1 MSDYIPPV
9 PSLLASASP
18 ATRGTARRMKIYFQP
33 SPNPNDPN
41 IVGANEND
49 PPVAPAIDSDID
61 IAISNKKRYI
71 QYAVDR
77 STNATANNPT
87 PLSPEVGTTAQQTY
101 INQDPELNYSG
112 IPNAFNVF
120 NDSPTMF
127 DNQTLTRDAGVA
139 QVDIINT
146 EVGTI
151 KGRYAGNVGRP
162 FAIRKYVGQLNAL
175 ETSDPDSDAQKNA
188 HHNRLVDAQLLSF
201 RGANS
206 QNKHVPPAGEDPE
219 TRDNSIPLGNMFY
232 QGGLGKFAVGT
243 YVRQDTSKATELT
256 VEQLKQ
262 VGLNIV
268 FNAVGGN
275 DIDVNVRTPGDAALA
290 ELALA
295 APIGPR
301 IGQKVKLSRFSAA
314 REAQKLFGATKS
326 SSTTFIDTDDD
337 VDSYGSFNNP
347 FSQFDALVSV
357 GQTIVTATMVVA
369 FVVSLDSL
377 TGIIKGARGASIETS
392 GPLSDPLVNAGH
404 NNLVKGSS
412 TILRTPENPN
422 EVYPAQVSSNLGSF
436 LSDWANLDQI
446 FTKPNHR
453 FEDCI
458 YAGIEEF
465 FGFNVGFSS
474 NIAGQGGS
482 IANSSM
488 KILTESGRLSV
499 ILRELFRNSFS
510 DMASKAAAAFTG
522 TGVGSP
528 VSGIFEFLK
537 SITESKIVKFINV
550 LIGIGDRTLTADET
564 LGAEPSPGTR
574 QVGQYSVDLLADEP
588 KNYIKKS
595 RLSDGSLAWSTTTAP
610 YYSLTLATL
619 ASPLLSRLES
629 ELNLTPWPLPNSTN
643 STNQYG
649 SALEG
654 RISAKEVKDIE
665 DSLES
670 DYMPFYFHDL
680 RTNEIMSFH
689 AFLENASEDFSV
701 EYTSQEG
708 YGRMDKVQIYKGTT
722 RNITVDFKMIA
733 TSAESHD
740 DMWYK
745 INRLAM
751 MIYPQWTQ
759 GRKLDV
765 GNLKFIQPFSQIPG
779 ATPVIRLRLG
789 DLYKSNYSKMA
800 VARLF
805 GATTR
810 RDYNVTG
817 SITATPATTPAP
829 AATAATAATATTPV
843 TPTNDPRYVKWS
855 QITNGGRFTSGQ
867 DSTVARRGHNPR
879 VLVNPNSIFVPGATI
894 ILDGSN
900 PHLRRR
906 INGHYYTN
914 SQLNFSARG
923 ARLIRSS
930 AGEASEAVTRPIE
943 RAFPGGR
950 VRANY
955 VGLGPRNSI
964 KVRIVG
970 YDEKFTPNIGFSGP
984 DLQQPAPQERQ
995 VTLQKTSSDGI
1006 ETINLEEF
1014 RSLINFNETGREL
1027 LRFII
1032 EQQNAANRTVED
1044 TQPTSVDPN
1053 AMTPRDFYDDAKNPI
1068 LKAFNS
1074 TAGKG
1079 LAGVITS
1086 FKVDYKE
1093 SDKRWGTDVGTTL
1106 RAPMYVTISVTMAVI
1121 HDIPLGLDANGIM
1134 NAPIWPVGPSSNYF
1148 MRGEQTPGSSTVV
1161 SSPQAV
1167 DSEVAGAPRG
1177 LG

>member
-1 MSDYIPPV
+1 MSEYIPPTQ
-9 PSLLASASP
+9 PLLASASP
-18 ATRGTARRMKIYFQP
+18 TTRGTARRMKIYFQP

-87 PLSPEVGTTAQQTY
+87 PLSPEVGTTAQRTY

-112 IPNAFNVF
+112 IPNAFNMF

-127 DNQTLTRDAGVA
+127 DNETLTRDAGVA

-146 EVGTI
+146 EVGRI
-151 KGRYAGNVGRP
+151 KGHYAGNVGRP

-188 HHNRLVDAQLLSF
+188 HHNRLVDKQLLSF

-206 QNKHVPPAGEDPE
+206 QNKRVPPAGEDPE
-219 TRDNSIPLGNMFY
+219 TRDNPITLGNMFY

-243 YVRQDTSKATELT
+243 YVRQDTSKATPLT

-357 GQTIVTATMVVA
+357 GQIAVTVAMVLA
-369 FVVSLDSL
+369 FVTILSGIVGLVSLSKDK
-377 TGIIKGARGASIETS
+377 TIRPGYNTDTFEN
-392 GPLSDPLVNAGH
+392 D
-404 NNLVKGSS
+404 LVKGSYKLHGKD
-412 TILRTPENPN
+412 TK
-422 EVYPAQVSSNLGSF
+422 VYPTQVSDDLGDFLVSMMGVSNIFSEPKYNF
-436 LSDWANLDQI
+436 DDCLS
-446 FTKPNHR
+446 
-453 FEDCI
+453 E
-458 YAGIEEF
+458 GIREF
-465 FGFNVGFSS
+465 FGFSPS
-474 NIAGQGGS
+474 GGS
-482 IANSSM
+482 LATTSM
-488 KILTESGRLSV
+488 KIMTESGRLNV
-499 ILRELFRNSFS
+499 ILREIIRNGVDLGES
-510 DMASKAAAAFTG
+510 AEAAFTG
-522 TGVGSP
+522 TGSASP
-528 VSGIFEFLK
+528 IAGVLGFLK
-537 SITESKIVKFINV
+537 SLAGLKIIKFINV
-550 LIGIGDRTLTADET
+550 LAAIGDKVLEGNATDRTGALTIGSIFAT
-564 LGAEPSPGTR
+564 NGG
-574 QVGQYSVDLLADEP
+574 GVDSFSDIGNA
-588 KNYIKKS
+588 IKKS
-595 RLSDGSLAWSTTTAP
+595 RLLDGTLAWSTKTAP
-610 YYSLTLATL
+610 YFSLPLISIGDEGGITSNLSNLNLETGTRPIIGWAAAGISAAEEYSL
-619 ASPLLSRLES
+619 S
-629 ELNLTPWPLPNSTN
+629 
-643 STNQYG
+643 NQIY
-649 SALEG
+649 LEG
-654 RISAKEVKDIE
+654 RISDDLVSRFEQQ
-665 DSLES
+665 LES

-733 TSAESHD
+733 TNAESHD

-765 GNLKFIQPFSQIPG
+765 NGLRFIQPFSQIPG
-779 ATPVIRLRLG
+779 ATPVVRLRLG

-800 VARLF
+800 IARLF

-810 RDYNVTG
+810 TDYTVDNTPPASAPASEPAPNSDMTNNPRIVNFIKVVQNGIFTAGQNTERNGRHLAAVNPTTVFIPNTSKVVLDLSKPGMHNLIHRAQLIGNISSAERVQQLRQAVHHNPDRVKVYCTFLSVARDSVLLKIEELIVTSPPLYTDAG
-817 SITATPATTPAP
+817 SLTGGAVLEHNGTEDRFVTRTHGDRPLTVSIRNLRTVMDLEFTARKLRDEILAASNSATAAATPA
-829 AATAATAATATTPV
+829 V
-843 TPTNDPRYVKWS
+843 DPTN
-855 QITNGGRFTSGQ
+855 
-867 DSTVARRGHNPR
+867 
-879 VLVNPNSIFVPGATI
+879 LM
-894 ILDGSN
+894 
-900 PHLRRR
+900 
-906 INGHYYTN
+906 
-914 SQLNFSARG
+914 
-923 ARLIRSS
+923 
-930 AGEASEAVTRPIE
+930 
-943 RAFPGGR
+943 
-950 VRANY
+950 
-955 VGLGPRNSI
+955 
-964 KVRIVG
+964 
-970 YDEKFTPNIGFSGP
+970 TPNVFYGP
-984 DLQQPAPQERQ
+984 
-995 VTLQKTSSDGI
+995 
-1006 ETINLEEF
+1006 N
-1014 RSLINFNETGREL
+1014 
-1027 LRFII
+1027 
-1032 EQQNAANRTVED
+1032 
-1044 TQPTSVDPN
+1044 
-1053 AMTPRDFYDDAKNPI
+1053 NPI

-1093 SDKRWGTDVGTTL
+1093 SDKRWGIDATRKL

-1121 HDIPLGLDANGIM
+1121 HDIPLGLDANGVM
-1134 NAPIWPVGPSSNYF
+1134 NAPIWPAGNSSNYF
-1148 MRGEQTPGSSTVV
+1148 MRGGRPVARPTSQGPNTVAP
-1161 SSPQAV
+1161 SPQAV

-1177 LG
+1177 

>member
-1 MSDYIPPV
+1 MSEYIPPV
-9 PSLLASASP
+9 PSLLTSASP
-18 ATRGTARRMKIYFQP
+18 TTRGTARRMKIYFQP
-33 SPNPNDPN
+33 SPNDPN

-49 PPVAPAIDSDID
+49 PPVAPAIDSNID

-87 PLSPEVGTTAQQTY
+87 PLSPEVGTTAQRTY

-112 IPNAFNVF
+112 IPNAFNMF

-127 DNQTLTRDAGVA
+127 DNETLTRDAGVA

-146 EVGTI
+146 EVGRI
-151 KGRYAGNVGRP
+151 KGHYAGNVGRP

-175 ETSDPDSDAQKNA
+175 DTSDPDSDAQKNA
-188 HHNRLVDAQLLSF
+188 HHNKLVDKQLLSF

-206 QNKHVPPAGEDPE
+206 QNKRVPPAGEDPE
-219 TRDNSIPLGNMFY
+219 TRDNPITLGNMFY

-243 YVRQDTSKATELT
+243 YVREDTSKATPLT

-275 DIDVNVRTPGDAALA
+275 DIDVNIRTPGDAALA

-347 FSQFDALVSV
+347 FSQFDALVSI

-377 TGIIKGARGASIETS
+377 TFIIKRARGASIRTT
-392 GPLSDPLVNAGH
+392 GPLSDPLVNAGN

-412 TILRTPENPN
+412 TLLRSPDNPS
-422 EVYPAQVSSNLGSF
+422 EVYPAQVSNNFGSF
-436 LSDWANLDQI
+436 LTDWANLDQI

-465 FGFNVGFSS
+465 FGFNVGPSA

-510 DMASKAAAAFTG
+510 DMTSKAAAAFTG
-522 TGVGSP
+522 TGAGSP

-550 LIGIGDRTLTADET
+550 LIGIGDRTLTADESR
-564 LGAEPSPGTR
+564 GAEPRPGTR
-574 QVGQYSVDLLADEP
+574 LIGQYSVDLLPEVRQ
-588 KNYIKKS
+588 NYIKKS
-595 RLSDGSLAWSTTTAP
+595 RLIDGTLAWSTTKAP
-610 YYSLTLATL
+610 YYSLQLVTDATL
-619 ASPLLSRLES
+619 KLES
-629 ELNLTPWPLPNSTN
+629 YLNLRDSFVPTSRDA
-643 STNQYG
+643 SI
-649 SALEG
+649 SATS
-654 RISAKEVKDIE
+654 RISAEKVAEWE
-665 DSLES
+665 NLLES

-733 TSAESHD
+733 VNAESHD

-765 GNLKFIQPFSQIPG
+765 GNLRFIQPFSQIPG

-800 VARLF
+800 IARLF

-810 RDYNVTG
+810 DNYNVDSSVTPAPE
-817 SITATPATTPAP
+817 TPAPTPATT
-829 AATAATAATATTPV
+829 AATDNATPAVST
-843 TPTNDPRYVKWS
+843 DPRYVKFL
-855 QITNGGRFTSGQ
+855 QVFNGGGFTTGPGSHG
-867 DSTVARRGHNPR
+867 RGRHHQT
-879 VLVNPNSIFVPGATI
+879 LINPNSIFSEGELI
-894 ILDGSN
+894 ILDGYN
-900 PHLRRR
+900 PHLKRK
-906 INGHYYTN
+906 INGRYYTN
-914 SQLNFSARG
+914 SPNSISTRG
-923 ARLIRSS
+923 AVITRTSN
-930 AGEASEAVTRPIE
+930 GEASEAVTEPIE
-943 RAFPGGR
+943 RAFIGGR
-950 VRANY
+950 VRAKF
-955 VGLGPRNSI
+955 LGTTTGNAVHVLI
-964 KVRIVG
+964 TG
-970 YDEKFTPNIGFSGP
+970 YDEKFTPAIDFTGTGP
-984 DLQQPAPQERQ
+984 DLRQPAPTERA
-995 VTLQKTSSDGI
+995 VILRKIDREDI
-1006 ETINLEEF
+1006 EAINVNEF
-1014 RSLINFNETGREL
+1014 RSMINFNETGREL
-1027 LRFII
+1027 LRLINS
-1032 EQQNAANRTVED
+1032 EQLSAAAAAERAAAGAGA
-1044 TQPTSVDPN
+1044 PTSSTADPN
-1053 AMTPRDFYDDAKNPI
+1053 VMNPSIFYGPNNPI

-1093 SDKRWGTDVGTTL
+1093 SDKRWGIDADNKL

-1134 NAPIWPVGPSSNYF
+1134 NAPIWPVGNSSNYF
-1148 MRGEQTPGSSTVV
+1148 MRNSMPTSQGPNTVA

-1177 LG
+1177 

>member
-1 MSDYIPPV
+1 MTIF
-9 PSLLASASP
+9 
-18 ATRGTARRMKIYFQP
+18 FQP

-87 PLSPEVGTTAQQTY
+87 PLSPEVGTTAQRTY

-146 EVGTI
+146 EVGRI
-151 KGRYAGNVGRP
+151 KGHYAGNVGRP

-188 HHNRLVDAQLLSF
+188 HHNRLVDAQLLKF

-206 QNKHVPPAGEDPE
+206 QNKHVPPAGGDPK

-232 QGGLGKFAVGT
+232 QGGLGKFAVKT
-243 YVRQDTSKATELT
+243 YVREDTSKATELT

-275 DIDVNVRTPGDAALA
+275 DIGGIGGPETEFKIVTTSDSLKAEAL
-290 ELALA
+290 LS

-314 REAQKLFGATKS
+314 KEAQKLFGATKS

-347 FSQFDALVSV
+347 FSQFDALVSL
-357 GQTIVTATMVVA
+357 GQIAVTVAMVLA
-369 FVVSLDSL
+369 FVAILSGIVGLVSFSKDK
-377 TGIIKGARGASIETS
+377 TIRPGYNPDTFEN
-392 GPLSDPLVNAGH
+392 D
-404 NNLVKGSS
+404 LVKGSYKLHGRD
-412 TILRTPENPN
+412 TK
-422 EVYPAQVSSNLGSF
+422 VYPTQVSDDLGDFLVAMMGVSNIFSEPKYNF
-436 LSDWANLDQI
+436 DDCLS
-446 FTKPNHR
+446 
-453 FEDCI
+453 E
-458 YAGIEEF
+458 GIKEF
-465 FGFNVGFSS
+465 FGFSPS
-474 NIAGQGGS
+474 GGS
-482 IANSSM
+482 FATTSM
-488 KILTESGRLSV
+488 KILTESGRLNV
-499 ILRELFRNSFS
+499 ILRELIRNGVDLGES
-510 DMASKAAAAFTG
+510 AEAAFTG
-522 TGVGSP
+522 RGASSPIAGVVGFFKSLT
-528 VSGIFEFLK
+528 ELK
-537 SITESKIVKFINV
+537 IIKFINV
-550 LIGIGDRTLTADET
+550 LVNIGDKALEGKADREIGGIL
-564 LGAEPSPGTR
+564 LGGLFANNLG
-574 QVGQYSVDLLADEP
+574 GVDSLPDEGFLVQ
-588 KNYIKKS
+588 KS
-595 RLSDGSLAWSTTTAP
+595 RLRDGSLAWSTTTAP
-610 YYSLTLATL
+610 YFGLNLNSLAN
-619 ASPLLSRLES
+619 SSRGINGLSLEEGLPPRWTGWD
-629 ELNLTPWPLPNSTN
+629 ELNNFQSAGPLDLSSLNNS
-643 STNQYG
+643 
-649 SALEG
+649 G
-654 RISAKEVKDIE
+654 RISAEKVAEWERQLD
-665 DSLES
+665 S

-733 TSAESHD
+733 TNADSHD

-765 GNLKFIQPFSQIPG
+765 GNLRFIQPFSQIPG

-810 RDYNVTG
+810 PDYNVNGSTG
-817 SITATPATTPAP
+817 SIATPARTLLEEETETEKAS
-829 AATAATAATATTPV
+829 AS
-843 TPTNDPRYVKWS
+843 TNTRLSNLNKVFENAGS
-855 QITNGGRFTSGQ
+855 NFTSGLSILADRPQ
-867 DSTVARRGHNPR
+867 TRHRHRRSNN
-879 VLVNPNSIFVPGATI
+879 LINPNDIFTPESVIFLNSEHRWIRRALRNNTRITGGTPADIAVVAAPGVNSLLHFKLISVTRNVVNLTLFKASLGDVEIPVSKRDGRTLSVPINNLKSMMNYQQTLIGLSIEIT
-894 ILDGSN
+894 
-900 PHLRRR
+900 
-906 INGHYYTN
+906 
-914 SQLNFSARG
+914 
-923 ARLIRSS
+923 RSS
-930 AGEASEAVTRPIE
+930 PPSPE
-943 RAFPGGR
+943 
-950 VRANY
+950 
-955 VGLGPRNSI
+955 
-964 KVRIVG
+964 
-970 YDEKFTPNIGFSGP
+970 TPNP
-984 DLQQPAPQERQ
+984 
-995 VTLQKTSSDGI
+995 
-1006 ETINLEEF
+1006 
-1014 RSLINFNETGREL
+1014 SL
-1027 LRFII
+1027 
-1032 EQQNAANRTVED
+1032 
-1044 TQPTSVDPN
+1044 
-1053 AMTPRDFYDDAKNPI
+1053 MTPDIFYGPNNPI

-1134 NAPIWPVGPSSNYF
+1134 NAPIWPVGNSSNYF
-1148 MRGEQTPGSSTVV
+1148 MRNERPQPTRAPPGPNTVA

>member
-1 MSDYIPPV
+1 MSDYIPPAQ
-9 PSLLASASP
+9 SLLTSGSP
-18 ATRGTARRMKIYFQP
+18 STRGTARRMKIYFQP
-33 SPNPNDPN
+33 SSNPNDPN
-41 IVGANEND
+41 SLGANEND
-49 PPVAPAIDSDID
+49 PPVAPAVDADID

-77 STNATANNPT
+77 SINATANNPT
-87 PLSPEVGTTAQQTY
+87 PLSPEVGTTAQRTY

-112 IPNAFNVF
+112 IPNAFNTF

-151 KGRYAGNVGRP
+151 KGHYAGNVGRP

-175 ETSDPDSDAQKNA
+175 ETSDPNSDAQKNA
-188 HHNRLVDAQLLSF
+188 HHNKLVDAQLLSF

-206 QNKHVPPAGEDPE
+206 QNKLVPPAGGDKE
-219 TRDNSIPLGNMFY
+219 TKDNPITLGNMFY

-275 DIDVNVRTPGDAALA
+275 DIDVNIKTAGDAARA

-357 GQTIVTATMVVA
+357 GQTIVTATMVIA

-377 TGIIKGARGASIETS
+377 TGIIKGVRGAGIKTS

-412 TILRTPENPN
+412 TLLRSEDDPN
-422 EVYPAQVSSNLGSF
+422 EVYPTQVPSNPVSF
-436 LSDWANLDQI
+436 LSDWAELDQI
-446 FTKPNHR
+446 FLKPNHR

-510 DMASKAAAAFTG
+510 DMTSKAAAAFTG
-522 TGVGSP
+522 TGAGSP

-564 LGAEPSPGTR
+564 RGGNPAPGART
-574 QVGQYSVDLLADEP
+574 VGQYSVDDLPDEP
-588 KNYIKKS
+588 SNYIKKS
-595 RLSDGSLAWSTTTAP
+595 RLSNGSLAWATQTAP
-610 YYSLTLATL
+610 YYSLQLVTQ
-619 ASPLLSRLES
+619 ASLNLES
-629 ELNLTPWPLPNSTN
+629 DLNVPEYPVPASGD
-643 STNQYG
+643 SSI
-649 SALEG
+649 SATS
-654 RISAKEVKDIE
+654 RISREKVKEWE
-665 DSLES
+665 DTLDS

-733 TSAESHD
+733 TNAESHD

-810 RDYNVTG
+810 ENYSVNG
-817 SITATPATTPAP
+817 STTATPAPTTTTPTTPTTTTPAP
-829 AATAATAATATTPV
+829 ATI

-855 QITNGGRFTSGQ
+855 QIAGGGNFTSGQ
-867 DSTVARRGHNPR
+867 DSTVARRGHSPR

-894 ILDGSN
+894 ILDGYN
-900 PHLRRR
+900 RHLQRR

-914 SQLNFSARG
+914 SQFNFSARG
-923 ARLIRSS
+923 ARLVRSS

-943 RAFPGGR
+943 RSFPGGR
-950 VRANY
+950 VRATY

-970 YDEKFTPNIGFSGP
+970 YDEKFTPNVDFSGP
-984 DLQQPAPQERQ
+984 DLRQPPPQERQ

-1027 LRFII
+1027 LRFIS

-1044 TQPTSVDPN
+1044 TPPTSGDPN
-1053 AMTPRDFYDDAKNPI
+1053 AMDPSIFYNDTKNPI

-1093 SDKRWGTDVGTTL
+1093 SDKRWGIDAGNTL
-1106 RAPMYVTISVTMAVI
+1106 RAPMYVTISITMAVI

-1148 MRGEQTPGSSTVV
+1148 MRNSAPSTPSIPPGANSVPVQPVTQATDTERTPGNT
-1161 SSPQAV
+1161 
-1167 DSEVAGAPRG
+1167 G
-1177 LG
+1177 L

>member
-18 ATRGTARRMKIYFQP
+18 ATRGTARRMTIYFQP

-87 PLSPEVGTTAQQTY
+87 PLSPEVGTTAQRTY

-146 EVGTI
+146 EVGRI
-151 KGRYAGNVGRP
+151 KGHYAGNVGRP

-275 DIDVNVRTPGDAALA
+275 DIDANIKTPGDAALA

-337 VDSYGSFNNP
+337 IDSYGSFNNP

-357 GQTIVTATMVVA
+357 GQIAVTVTMILAFSVVLNGLLL
-369 FVVSLDSL
+369 FISLNAD
-377 TGIIKGARGASIETS
+377 
-392 GPLSDPLVNAGH
+392 DPGVRRNILNR
-404 NNLVKGSS
+404 VKGSS
-412 TILRTPENPN
+412 TLIREPN
-422 EVYPAQVSSNLGSF
+422 MQEPKVYPTETTENLGDFFSNM
-436 LSDWANLDQI
+436 LGLNNI
-446 FTKPNHR
+446 FRKPNHA
-453 FEDCI
+453 FDDCLSE
-458 YAGIEEF
+458 GLKEF
-465 FGFNVGFSS
+465 FGFSVR
-474 NIAGQGGS
+474 GGS
-482 IANSSM
+482 ASDTSM
-488 KILTESGRLSV
+488 KIMTESGRLNV
-499 ILRELFRNSFS
+499 ILREMIRNGVDLGES
-510 DMASKAAAAFTG
+510 AAAAFSGAGASSPIAGVTG
-522 TGVGSP
+522 FFKSLT
-528 VSGIFEFLK
+528 ELK
-537 SITESKIVKFINV
+537 IINFINV
-550 LIGIGDRTLTADET
+550 LVNIGDKVLEKDDPSN
-564 LGAEPSPGTR
+564 AE
-574 QVGQYSVDLLADEP
+574 QVDVDQLND
-588 KNYIKKS
+588 NYLIGKS
-595 RLSDGSLAWSTTTAP
+595 RLSSNGSLAWSTTTAP

-629 ELNLTPWPLPNSTN
+629 DLNLTPQSPPN

-649 SALEG
+649 SALDG
-654 RISAKEVKDIE
+654 RISAREVKIIE

-733 TSAESHD
+733 TNADSHD

-810 RDYNVTG
+810 PDYSVSG
-817 SITATPATTPAP
+817 SIAAQTTNAVSPQPPADAAAPPAPVPAPPAP
-829 AATAATAATATTPV
+829 APRTGARRPAPGAATAGVGGSGPLDDALLADYDVGSSNGTVAGPSNLLPQVLKLLEGSYAAGGEYTGGPTADTPAA
-843 TPTNDPRYVKWS
+843 P
-855 QITNGGRFTSGQ
+855 
-867 DSTVARRGHNPR
+867 ARRGRHRAIRTQRN
-879 VLVNPNSIFVPGATI
+879 LNNIFVPNDKLI
-894 ILDGSN
+894 FNGSN
-900 PHLRRR
+900 HAVQNLLRNKY
-906 INGHYYTN
+906 IKNGSSGN
-914 SQLNFSARG
+914 NPGISPFNQNDRLVNF
-923 ARLIRSS
+923 
-930 AGEASEAVTRPIE
+930 
-943 RAFPGGR
+943 FGG
-950 VRANY
+950 
-955 VGLGPRNSI
+955 
-964 KVRIVG
+964 
-970 YDEKFTPNIGFSGP
+970 
-984 DLQQPAPQERQ
+984 
-995 VTLQKTSSDGI
+995 
-1006 ETINLEEF
+1006 
-1014 RSLINFNETGREL
+1014 SLINAKYVSCDRNKVIVEIESIQYMGILYGLARSDRTRSGRLQAPASPSRLEIRFDKFNTAGFLNIKYIAMALQQRLESAATPPAAAASTASTG
-1027 LRFII
+1027 
-1032 EQQNAANRTVED
+1032 
-1044 TQPTSVDPN
+1044 VDPN
-1053 AMTPRDFYDDAKNPI
+1053 SMNPSIFYDDTKNPI

-1093 SDKRWGTDVGTTL
+1093 SDKRWGIDAENKL

-1134 NAPIWPVGPSSNYF
+1134 NAPIWPVGNSSNYF
-1148 MRGEQTPGSSTVV
+1148 MRNSNPGLT
-1161 SSPQAV
+1161 A
-1167 DSEVAGAPRG
+1167 DDEM
-1177 LG
+1177 